1 MSWLRMP
8 WSIRSVVARD
18 ERNWRKA
25 NLDRRRLAFS
35 RLERELL
42 FAGEHPFR
50 FVISLLALQFLLLCL
65 AGVLPSDWF
74 TPPWIGWGT
83 EEQLAYF
90 STLWTVQVTL
100 VALVYPLVIAFVAV
114 FLQRRP
120 AAEVF
125 VHLYMLDSGA
135 LAAGLSSVVLVVVMG
150 IQYLML
156 TTWGLAVLPGWTAL
170 DTVWFLL
177 NAALTT
183 FFLYRTVEFLLP
195 KVQARVVQRYMV
207 SVALPRDVTRLNS
220 YQVLAG
226 AQERGWIPIPEYGDE
241 STPNSPTLLIGRF
254 GFRDGNVQGTMSLP
268 GPHRLVDV
276 RLWLVRA
283 VATKWYRRAMR
294 AAQSSPPS
302 TSTSDQRPLL
312 TFPLTPGTVSE
323 GEICLARVAHGPSLG
338 WLQLLLL
345 RWSLVF
351 RPLGTERFGIRVQA
365 ILEELAADARQAA
378 SSGNNESFERSYNTL
393 VEMHELLLTACLDGD
408 NAEGLNSWAML
419 PDPETFAGRRLH
431 ESWSEVYRGIFEAAI
446 HNVIHDT
453 RPLRRL
459 CHLLQHLES
468 KQLRRSPV
476 QIQEHLLHLPP
487 LMMYLLGNW
496 WSHRVEEQ
504 GIMVHDALN
513 AALLRPPF
521 NRVYEEILSS
531 FVSGWEN
538 GRPNRGRIRQEDTLS
553 DWDSYSDA
561 ARLNARH
568 IDETARM
575 LLAAVYQGDVAAAEW
590 MADVLSKWWD
600 VFDFEHEPHQLYNKT
615 TFITLSHLEL
625 NWPAFARKFG
635 IEQDQ
640 IYGTEQL
647 TKLLQRSAYLAAL
660 RNYWNDIRLLVLELL
675 MNWIQH
681 DPVAQVASSPAAEI
695 LVGLLT
701 GRQWRGGGRLSGT
714 LNNFSATAYL
724 TAKARQYAATGE
736 WRTGYVA
743 RLDSFVER
751 VKDMRRPNMVS
762 SRVYSFGGA
771 DDVESLQN
779 AQLALFAILT
789 NGPWRVPELFYRQID
804 LWLIDQ
810 YRSVEILREQFRS
823 WIERLNTEPPV
834 ATETV
839 SSLKNR
845 VRPDLGIADAWD
857 AVRTGLEAVRDAVEV
872 RREDVLAA
880 QPISRERLLEIASF
894 ASSTGFTGGSGR
906 FPLQFLTIRTTEE
919 ELQPYTLTLR
929 EVRRGELTQLEM
941 EPRAVNELDS
951 YAESVA
957 RQVGFVVLADIL
969 HGCTIRDVS
978 ATTAEAYWQTLRAEA
993 ARLISRGARPIL
1005 LLDNATRPDWVWD
1018 WQHADYSSDYSRPDD
1033 LRIQR
1038 LEGNG
1043 DDYVCHFND
1052 IAVYA
1057 APLPSGQSI
1066 LLSRETFESVTFT
1079 QYEPGQ
1085 FVRVQVEELPD
1096 RRNLVDL
1103 RLTFSRR
1110 VAVGDV
1116 DAVRLRYVE

>member
-1 MSWLRMP
+1 MP

-18 ERNWRKA
+18 EREWRKA
-25 NLDRRRLAFS
+25 NVDRRRLAFS

-50 FVISLLALQFLLLCL
+50 FVISLLALQFVLLCL
-65 AGVLPSDWF
+65 ASVLPSDQF
-74 TPPWIGWGT
+74 TPPWVKW
-83 EEQLAYF
+83 EAAEQFTYF

-177 NAALTT
+177 NALLTT
-183 FFLYRTVEFLLP
+183 FFLFRTVEFLLP
-195 KVQARVVQRYMV
+195 EVQARVVQRYMV

-241 STPNSPTLLIGRF
+241 SAPNNPTMLIGRF
-254 GFRDGNVQGTMSLP
+254 GFRDGTVQGTMHLA
-268 GPHRLVDV
+268 GPHRLVNV

-283 VATKWYRRAMR
+283 VAKKWYRRAR
-294 AAQSSPPS
+294 AAQSSPPNA
-302 TSTSDQRPLL
+302 STSDQRPLL

-323 GEICLARVAHGPSLG
+323 GEICLARVTHGPSLG
-338 WLQLLLL
+338 WWQLLLL

-351 RPLGTERFGIRVQA
+351 RPLGRERFGIRVQA

-378 SSGNNESFERSYNTL
+378 SLGNNESFERSYNTL
-393 VEMHELLLTACLDGD
+393 VDMHELLLNACLDSDG
-408 NAEGLNSWAML
+408 AGSLNSWAML

-459 CHLLQHLES
+459 CHLLQHLDS
-468 KQLRRSPV
+468 KQLRSSPIK
-476 QIQEHLLHLPP
+476 IQEHLLHLPP

-496 WSHRVEEQ
+496 WAYRVEEQ
-504 GIMVHDALN
+504 GVVVHDVFN
-513 AALLRPPF
+513 PTLLRPPF
-521 NRVYEEILSS
+521 NRVYEEVLSS

-538 GRPNRGRIRQEDTLS
+538 GRPNKGRIRQEEALP
-553 DWDSYSDA
+553 DWESYPNA
-561 ARLNARH
+561 ARLNAKH

-575 LLAAVYQGDVAAAEW
+575 LLAAVHQGDVAAAEW
-590 MADVLSKWWD
+590 MADVLNKWWD
-600 VFDFEHEPHQLYNKT
+600 VLGFEHESHQLYNKT
-615 TFITLSHLEL
+615 TFITLDHLVL
-625 NWPAFARKFG
+625 DWPAFTRKFG

-640 IYGTEQL
+640 IYGTEEL

-675 MNWIQH
+675 INWIQH
-681 DPVAQVASSPAAEI
+681 HPIDLAGSSLAAEI
-695 LVGLLT
+695 LVGFLT
-701 GRQWRGGGRLSGT
+701 GNQWRGGGRLSGA
-714 LNNFSATAYL
+714 LNSFSAPAYL

-736 WRTGYVA
+736 GAGGYVA

-762 SRVYSFGGA
+762 FRIYSFGGA
-771 DDVESLQN
+771 DNVESLQD
-779 AQLALFAILT
+779 AQLAFFAILT
-789 NGPWRVPELFYRQID
+789 NGAWRIPEHFYRQID

-810 YRSVEILREQFRS
+810 NRSIEIIRERFRA
-823 WIERLNTEPPV
+823 WIERLDTEPSV

-839 SSLKNR
+839 SNLKIR
-845 VRPDLGIADAWD
+845 ARPGLNIVDAWE
-857 AVRTGLEAVRDAVEV
+857 AVRAGLGAVRDAVEV

-894 ASSTGFTGGSGR
+894 ASSTGFTGESGV
-906 FPLQFLTIRTTEE
+906 FPLQFLTVITTEE
-919 ELQPYTLTLR
+919 ELQPFTLTLR

-941 EPRAVNELDS
+941 EPRAANESES
-951 YAESVA
+951 YAERLA
-957 RQVGFVVLADIL
+957 RQVGYVVLADIL
-969 HGCTIRDVS
+969 HRCTIREVL
-978 ATTAEAYWQTLRAEA
+978 ATNAEAYWQTLRVES

-1005 LLDNATRPDWVWD
+1005 LLDNATRPEWVWD

-1043 DDYVCHFND
+1043 DDYVCHFNE
-1052 IAVYA
+1052 IAVYV
-1057 APLPSGQSI
+1057 APLSPGQSI
-1066 LLSRETFESVTFT
+1066 LMSRETFESVTFT
-1079 QYEPGQ
+1079 QYGPGQ
-1085 FVRVQVEELPD
+1085 FVQAQVEELPE

-1110 VAVGDV
+1110 VAVRDV